1 MDTHLYVQNCVRP
14 LFPRIADLCIYG
26 TIALAIAGCGMLP
39 SYRDAERE
47 ALGRPSR
54 PLTIVGPD
62 GALMTEHRAMIEQR
76 LRSMGEDGLLARHLH
91 ILEAVSAAPLVVGN
105 ATDILIDGPQAY
117 DAILKAIDEARDHVH
132 IESFIFEELDFGR
145 RLSDLLIAKERSGV
159 AVSILYDSVGSLS
172 TPRAF
177 FDRLR
182 EAGIR
187 VCEFNPV
194 NPLRARMWR
203 LNHRD
208 HRKIVVVDGNMA
220 FTGGINFH
228 QVYRSGSMPLKM
240 RRSMPTLDEGWRDTH
255 LRIRGPA
262 VRQFQELFLRSWEKQ
277 HCGALPGRRHFPPLG
292 IAGDDIISVIGSSPD
307 GMMSNNYLTLI
318 SAITYARKSIYMTAA
333 YFAPDASTIMAL
345 EHAVA
350 RGVEVR
356 LLLPGIT
363 DSWLALYAGR
373 SHYSALLAAGVRIYE
388 RHDTVLHAKTAV
400 IDGVWSTIGSSNVD
414 WRSFYHNDEVNAVV
428 LEEAFGARM
437 TQVFFDDLAEAAEVI
452 RADWEKRGAAD
463 RLREWFARRWEY
475 LI

>member
-1 MDTHLYVQNCVRP
+1 MAS
-14 LFPRIADLCIYG
+14 RIFARCICW
-26 TIALAIAGCGMLP
+26 TMALAIGGCGMLP

-47 ALGRPSR
+47 ALSRPSR
-54 PLTIVGPD
+54 ALTIVGPE
-62 GALMTEHRAMIEQR
+62 GELMTGHRAMIEQR
-76 LRSMGEDGLLARHLH
+76 LRSMGEEGLLARHLH
-91 ILEAVSAAPLVVGN
+91 IMEAVSAAPLVIGN

-117 DAILKAIDEARDHVH
+117 DAILKAIDEARDHIH

-159 AVSILYDSVGSLS
+159 AVSILYDSVGSIS

-182 EAGIR
+182 EAGVR

-208 HRKIVVVDGNMA
+208 HRKIVVVDGDMA

-228 QVYRSGSMPLKM
+228 QVYRSGSAPHMM

-277 HCGALPGRRHFPPLG
+277 YCGALPARQHFPPLRT
-292 IAGDDIISVIGSSPD
+292 AGDEIISVIGSSPD
-307 GMMSNNYLTLI
+307 AMESRMYLTLI
-318 SAITYARKSIYMTAA
+318 SAITYARKSIYLTSA
-333 YFAPDASTIMAL
+333 YFAPDDNTIMAL
-345 EHAVA
+345 QHAVV
-350 RGVEVR
+350 RGVDVR

-363 DSWLALYAGR
+363 DSRLALYAGR
-373 SHYSALLAAGVRIYE
+373 SHYSALLAAGVRIHE
-388 RHDTVLHAKTAV
+388 RHDALLHAKTAV
-400 IDGVWSTIGSSNVD
+400 IDGVWSTIGSSNLD
-414 WRSFYHNDEVNAVV
+414 WRSFYHNDEVNAVI

-437 TQVFFDDLAEAAEVI
+437 TRVFFDDLAEATAVT
-452 RADWEKRGAAD
+452 RAQWEKRGAAD
-463 RLREWFARRWEY
+463 RLREWFARQWDY